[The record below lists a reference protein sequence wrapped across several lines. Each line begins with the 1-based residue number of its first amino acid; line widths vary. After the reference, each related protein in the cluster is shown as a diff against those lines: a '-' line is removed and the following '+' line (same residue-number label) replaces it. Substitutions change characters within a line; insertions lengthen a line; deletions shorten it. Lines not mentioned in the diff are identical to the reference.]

1 MTLRRKQQLIL
12 LLADLL
18 SSEAVWLCFLIFRWL
33 VYQGRL
39 FNAEQV
45 LIPAFSF
52 VLPLIV
58 YPLGCLVIYYLSGY
72 YLRMEKNRFSM
83 VLIPTFTSS
92 LIISLVSFFIIVIDD
107 VTPIDQY
114 QYYLVSLGVLFALQF
129 FISLLPRIIIYLVRK
144 RYKTLPRIF
153 TMTSLEQ
160 MDLFMKEHDQS
171 PLDAVII
178 DFKNNDE
185 NDIYLAIQQL
195 YPTNVEILIVPRTYD
210 MLTGSARIT
219 TIQDAPYICISAL
232 KMTDAD
238 LCIKRASDVVISGI
252 GLVLLSPLY
261 LFLSIGVK
269 ASSPGPVLYKQE
281 RIGLH
286 GLPFRILK
294 FRTMVQNAE
303 QEHPQLTKD
312 EDPRITPIG
321 RWLRKYRLDELPQL
335 WNVFK
340 GEMSLVGP
348 RQERAYF
355 IDQIQ
360 ERAPY
365 YCLLY
370 GIRPGL
376 TSWGPI
382 KVGYTDTIEKMIAR
396 LNYDI
401 VYMENMS
408 IRLDIKILF
417 YTIGVLV
424 DGKGK

>member
-1 MTLRRKQQLIL
+1 MTLRRKQQIVL

-160 MDLFMKEHDQS
+160 MDLFMKEHNQS
-171 PLDAVII
+171 PFDAVII

-232 KMTDAD
+232 KMTDAE
-238 LCIKRASDVVISGI
+238 LCIKRASDVVISGL

-340 GEMSLVGP
+340 GEMALVGP
-348 RQERAYF
+348 RPERAYF

>member
-232 KMTDAD
+232 KMTDAE

>member
-1 MTLRRKQQLIL
+1 MTLRRKQQIVL

-160 MDLFMKEHDQS
+160 MDSFMKEHDQS
-171 PLDAVII
+171 PFDAVII

-232 KMTDAD
+232 KMTDAE
-238 LCIKRASDVVISGI
+238 LCIKRASDVVISGL

-340 GEMSLVGP
+340 GEMALVGP
-348 RQERAYF
+348 RPERAYF

>member
-1 MTLRRKQQLIL
+1 MTLRRKQQIVL

-144 RYKTLPRIF
+144 RHKTLPRIF

-160 MDLFMKEHDQS
+160 MDSFMKEHDQS
-171 PLDAVII
+171 PFDAVII

-232 KMTDAD
+232 KMTDAE
-238 LCIKRASDVVISGI
+238 LCIKRASDVVIAGL

-340 GEMSLVGP
+340 GEMALVGP
-348 RQERAYF
+348 RPERAYF

>member
-1 MTLRRKQQLIL
+1 MTLRRKQQIIL

-58 YPLGCLVIYYLSGY
+58 YPLGCLMMYYLSGY

-107 VTPIDQY
+107 ITPVDQY

-129 FISLLPRIIIYLVRK
+129 FVSLLPRIIIYLIRK
-144 RYKTLPRIF
+144 SHKTLPRIF
-153 TMTSLEQ
+153 TLTSLEQ
-160 MDLFMKEHDQS
+160 MALFMKEHRQS
-171 PLDAVII
+171 PFDAVII
-178 DFKNNDE
+178 DFKNSDE

-232 KMTDAD
+232 KMSDAE
-238 LCIKRASDVVISGI
+238 LCIKRAADVVVSGL
-252 GLVLLSPLY
+252 GLIVLSPVY
-261 LFLSIGVK
+261 LFLSICVK
-269 ASSPGPVLYKQE
+269 ATSKGPVLYKQE

-303 QEHPQLTKD
+303 QEIPQLTKD
-312 EDPRITPIG
+312 EDPRITTIG
-321 RWLRKYRLDELPQL
+321 KWLRKYRLDELPQL

-340 GEMSLVGP
+340 GEMALVGP
-348 RQERAYF
+348 RPERAYF

-360 ERAPY
+360 EHAPY

-382 KVGYTDTIEKMIAR
+382 KVGYTDTLEKMISR